1 MLYIKNKAMC
11 KSFLF
16 NLLFLMAAVSL
27 SAQNYSNIVMHSN
40 RKNIM
45 LFDGETKQDW
55 TITPSLN
62 PDIFKC
68 YNTTEKTRVFKF
80 VSDIDSLE
88 FIAEVN
94 KPIYFSIIYK
104 GDTAHTAIEFTDRIA
119 TTLSDNDKL
128 YALSLFWS
136 EAKYNFAFIDKL
148 NFDLDSLYRTYIPKI
163 LATTNDY
170 EFYEVM
176 GLFAGS
182 FHDGHTQVYYSEGSA
197 YTDYVPM
204 LARYFDDELRII
216 HVKENMA
223 ATFPVG
229 STIIEING
237 LKTEE
242 YMKKY
247 IEPYI
252 DSDFKP
258 TVQRLS
264 ASLLLSAKLVSDTLT
279 IKYRMPDG
287 KIRTNPLVRDGHSRE
302 GEPSTGHQS
311 SYSSQPVEVSWKD
324 DDIAVLAFN
333 TFNDRNGELIT
344 LFDKLKDTLYSAKG
358 IVIDL
363 RNNRGGGTS
372 VAWHLLQ
379 YLIKDDYFLN
389 FAWQTRTNDGVK
401 KAQGNFRKE
410 YEDYYKNA
418 AYRTVPA
425 DTIYIPDSI
434 KRFDVPIVVLFSTMT
449 VSAAEDFLII
459 LYERP
464 DRPLF
469 IGQPSFGST
478 GSPLVVWG
486 FPDNGFARVCAR
498 RVLFPYSMKPFTEG
512 IQPDIPVNYT
522 FDEFVSGKDKDMEV
536 AVEELK
542 KQILTLNF

>member
-1 MLYIKNKAMC
+1 
-11 KSFLF
+11 
-16 NLLFLMAAVSL
+16 
-27 SAQNYSNIVMHSN
+27 MHSN
-40 RKNIM
+40 RKNII

-62 PDIFKC
+62 PDVLKI
-68 YNTTEKTRVFKF
+68 YSTSEKIRNIKF

-88 FIAEVN
+88 FVAEVN
-94 KPIYFSIIYK
+94 KSIYFSIIYK

-148 NFDLDSLYRTYIPKI
+148 NFDLDSLYRAYIPKV

-176 GLFAGS
+176 GLFSGS

-197 YTDYVPM
+197 YTDYIGM
-204 LARYFDDELRII
+204 SARYFNDELYII
-216 HVKENMA
+216 SVKESLSM
-223 ATFPVG
+223 TFPAG
-229 STIIEING
+229 SKILEING
-237 LKTEE
+237 LNTAE
-242 YMKKY
+242 YMRRH
-247 IEPYI
+247 IEPHI

-264 ASLLLSAKLVSDTLT
+264 ASLLLSAKLSIDTLT
-279 IKYRMPDG
+279 IKYQTPKNEILVNQMP
-287 KIRTNPLVRDGHSRE
+287 RDGHSRE
-302 GEPSTGHQS
+302 HEPSKGYQYTGWKE
-311 SYSSQPVEVSWKD
+311 PIEISWQKN
-324 DDIAVLAFN
+324 DIAVLAFN

-363 RNNRGGGTS
+363 RNNRGGGTD

-379 YLIKDDYFLN
+379 YIIKDDYFLN

-434 KRFDVPIVVLFSTMT
+434 KRFDVPVVVLFSTMT

-512 IQPDIPVNYT
+512 IQPDVLVNYT
-522 FDEFVSGKDKDMEV
+522 FDEFISGKDKDMEV

-542 KQILTLNF
+542 KQIKNK

>member
-1 MLYIKNKAMC
+1 MY

-16 NLLFLMAAVSL
+16 YLLSFMAAISL
-27 SAQNYSNIVMHSN
+27 RAQNYSDIVMHSN
-40 RKNIM
+40 QRNIK
-45 LFDGETKQDW
+45 LFINGGENDW

-62 PDIFKC
+62 PDMLSLYSSTKETYDI
-68 YNTTEKTRVFKF
+68 KF
-80 VSDIDSLE
+80 ISDIDSLV
-88 FIAEVN
+88 FSVEVN
-94 KPIYFSIIYK
+94 KPVYFSIIYK
-104 GDTAHTAIEFTDRIA
+104 GDTAHTAIDFTNRFA
-119 TTLSDNDKL
+119 SKLSENDKL

-148 NFDLDSLYRTYIPKI
+148 NFDLDSLYKTFIPKV

-170 EFYEVM
+170 EFYDVM
-176 GLFAGS
+176 QLFAGS

-197 YTDYVPM
+197 YTDYIGM
-204 LARYFDDELRII
+204 LARYFNDELYII
-216 HVKENMA
+216 NVNESLSV
-223 ATFPVG
+223 TFPVG
-229 STIIEING
+229 SKIVEING

-242 YMKKY
+242 YMRKY
-247 IEPYI
+247 IAPYI
-252 DSDFKP
+252 DSDYEP
-258 TVQRLS
+258 TVQLLAAS
-264 ASLLLSAKLVSDTLT
+264 ALLAAKLPTDTLV
-279 IKYRMPDG
+279 IKYQTPENT
-287 KIRTNPLVRDGHSRE
+287 ILVNPLPRDGRSRE
-302 GEPSTGHQS
+302 NKPSVG
-311 SYSSQPVEVSWKD
+311 YQPQYWNIPIEITWQEN
-324 DDIAVLAFN
+324 DIAVLSFN

-363 RNNRGGGTS
+363 RNNRGGSTK

-379 YLIKDDYFLN
+379 YIIKDDYFLN
-389 FAWQTRTNDGVK
+389 FAWQTRTNDGVR

-425 DTIYIPDSI
+425 DTVFIPDSI
-434 KRFDVPIVVLFSTMT
+434 KRFDVPIVVVFSTMT

-486 FPDNGFARVCAR
+486 FPSNGMARVCAR

-512 IQPDIPVNYT
+512 IQPDILVNYT
-522 FDEFVSGKDKDMEV
+522 FEEFISGKDKDMEV
-536 AVEELK
+536 AVQELQ
-542 KQILTLNF
+542 KQIQQKKK